1 MTSSP
6 ITIRT
11 ATPDDAAALL
21 AIYAPYVTKTAI
33 TFEYEVPS
41 EEEFR
46 RRIRTTLEAYPYLV
60 AEQGGKIIGYVYA
73 SAFHTRPA
81 YDWNVETSIY
91 IAQDARHTGAGRKLY
106 EALETYLRAQGIV
119 TLYACITYPATPDPY
134 VDTNSVDFHSHMG
147 YDLVANFKKSGY
159 KFDRWYDVVWM
170 EKEIGAHRTPMAPVK
185 RFPEICDR

>member
-46 RRIRTTLEAYPYLV
+46 RRIGATLETYPYLV

-73 SAFHTRPA
+73 SPFHTRPA
-81 YDWNVETSIY
+81 YDWNV
-91 IAQDARHTGAGRKLY
+91 
-106 EALETYLRAQGIV
+106 
-119 TLYACITYPATPDPY
+119 
-134 VDTNSVDFHSHMG
+134 
-147 YDLVANFKKSGY
+147 
-159 KFDRWYDVVWM
+159 
-170 EKEIGAHRTPMAPVK
+170 
-185 RFPEICDR
+185 

>member
-46 RRIRTTLEAYPYLV
+46 RRIQTTLEAYPYLV
-60 AEQGGKIIGYVYA
+60 AKRGGKIIGYVYA
-73 SAFHTRPA
+73 SAFHTRP
-81 YDWNVETSIY
+81 
-91 IAQDARHTGAGRKLY
+91 RL
-106 EALETYLRAQGIV
+106 
-119 TLYACITYPATPDPY
+119 
-134 VDTNSVDFHSHMG
+134 
-147 YDLVANFKKSGY
+147 
-159 KFDRWYDVVWM
+159 
-170 EKEIGAHRTPMAPVK
+170 
-185 RFPEICDR
+185 

>member
-11 ATPDDAAALL
+11 ATPDDATALL

-46 RRIRTTLEAYPYLV
+46 RRIGATLESYPYLV
-60 AEQGGKIIGYVYA
+60 AERGEKIIGYVYA

-91 IAQDARHTGAGRKLY
+91 IAEEARHTGTGRKLY

-134 VDTNSVDFHSHMG
+134 VDTNSVDFHSYMG

-170 EKEIGAHRTPMAPVK
+170 EKEIGAHRTPMTPVK
-185 RFPEICDR
+185 RFAEILD

>member
-1 MTSSP
+1 MTSSS

-11 ATPDDAAALL
+11 ATPDDAAPLL

-46 RRIRTTLEAYPYLV
+46 RRIQTTLEAYPYLV
-60 AEQGGKIIGYVYA
+60 A
-73 SAFHTRPA
+73 FLTRPA

-91 IAQDARHTGAGRKLY
+91 IAQEARHTGAGRKLY

-170 EKEIGAHRTPMAPVK
+170 EKEIGAHRAPMAPVK
-185 RFPEICDR
+185 RFSEILDQ

>member
-46 RRIRTTLEAYPYLV
+46 RRIIFIMEW
-60 AEQGGKIIGYVYA
+60 I
-73 SAFHTRPA
+73 
-81 YDWNVETSIY
+81 
-91 IAQDARHTGAGRKLY
+91 
-106 EALETYLRAQGIV
+106 
-119 TLYACITYPATPDPY
+119 
-134 VDTNSVDFHSHMG
+134 
-147 YDLVANFKKSGY
+147 SGS
-159 KFDRWYDVVWM
+159 RQ
-170 EKEIGAHRTPMAPVK
+170 
-185 RFPEICDR
+185 

>member
-1 MTSSP
+1 MTSSS

-46 RRIRTTLEAYPYLV
+46 RRIQTTLEAYPYLV
-60 AEQGGKIIGYVYA
+60 AERGGTIIGYVYA

-91 IAQDARHTGAGRKLY
+91 IAKEARHTGAGRKLY

-147 YDLVANFKKSGY
+147 HDLVANFKKSGY

-170 EKEIGAHRTPMAPVK
+170 EKEIGAHKTPMAPVK
-185 RFPEICDR
+185 RFSEICDR

>member
-1 MTSSP
+1 MTSSS

-11 ATPDDAAALL
+11 ATPDDTAALL

-46 RRIRTTLEAYPYLV
+46 RRIQTTLEAYPYLV
-60 AEQGGKIIGYVYA
+60 AERGGKIIGYVYA

-91 IAQDARHTGAGRKLY
+91 IAKEARHTGAGRKLY

-119 TLYACITYPATPDPY
+119 TLYACITRPIPMWIRTASISTAIWATTLSPTSKRADI
-134 VDTNSVDFHSHMG
+134 NSTAGTTSYG
-147 YDLVANFKKSGY
+147 WKKRSV
-159 KFDRWYDVVWM
+159 R
-170 EKEIGAHRTPMAPVK
+170 IGRPWPL
-185 RFPEICDR
+185 